1 MAVLSDWR
9 AGFEIEV
16 ILGDLGDPVFEREL
30 REHGPMDQASS
41 RFCQAVARAL
51 RKETGRSWTAP
62 TTSSPRTG
70 FFVVP
75 EYGLDPL
82 NWPKDRL
89 AGVELLTPPLPLGE
103 AELVRC
109 EIIDAIDTIDGDFNF
124 VSNDCAEDC
133 GWHINI
139 DAGKGLRLDPDKFI
153 VGVDEILL
161 LARNNR
167 LFSTYTGLQRHAV
180 GIPLLRHLGQDPNA
194 RFLQGSALSNFLDQ
208 CAGRDKGYAAN
219 FAKLANGY
227 VELRHFRAQTFFN
240 GRPLEQELERIP
252 SAFEVWFSQEDPLH
266 EAFRRKFSLLAT
278 WLDNNRKAISWDLG
292 GGIVVATGQV
302 LFADQPIGQLSSNG
316 LAKLE
321 LYGRGEYEIIAA
333 IRDVQLPDIAEA
345 IALLAL
351 DLAELRNLGFRE
363 RISANKGFQ
372 STVVQLAKRLK
383 AMPDLASDRQLATL
397 VAARSHREEL
407 YDHIMPQFET

>member
-1 MAVLSDWR
+1 M
-9 AGFEIEV
+9 
-16 ILGDLGDPVFEREL
+16 
-30 REHGPMDQASS
+30 
-41 RFCQAVARAL
+41 
-51 RKETGRSWTAP
+51 ETGRPWSAP
-62 TTSSPRTG
+62 TISPSRTG

-82 NWPKDRL
+82 NWPRDRL
-89 AGVELLTPPLPLGE
+89 AGVELLTPPLPLGD

-109 EIIDAIDTIDGDFNF
+109 EIIDAIDAIDGDFNF
-124 VSNDCAEDC
+124 VSNDCTEDC

-153 VGVDEILL
+153 VGVDELLL

-167 LFSTYTGLQRHAV
+167 LFSTYTGIQRHAV

-194 RFLQGSALSNFLDQ
+194 TLLQGSALSNFLDQ

-227 VELRHFRAQTFFN
+227 VELRHFSAQTFFN
-240 GRPLEQELERIP
+240 GRPLDQELERIP
-252 SAFEVWFSQEDPLH
+252 SAFEVWFSQEDPLD
-266 EAFRRKFSLLAT
+266 EAFRRKFSLLAA
-278 WLDNNRKAISWDLG
+278 WLEHNRKAISWDLDG
-292 GGIVVATGQV
+292 GFVTATGQV

-321 LYGRGEYEIIAA
+321 LHGRREYEIIAA
-333 IRDVQLPDIAEA
+333 IRNIQLPDIAEA

-351 DLAELRNLGFRE
+351 DLAELRNLGIRH
-363 RISANKGFQ
+363 RSSANRLFQ
-372 STVVQLAKRLK
+372 STVVQLAKRLRT
-383 AMPDLASDRQLATL
+383 MPDLSSDQQLATL
-397 VAARSHREEL
+397 ASAQRHRIEL
-407 YDHIMPQFET
+407 FEHPMVQVEA

>member
-1 MAVLSDWR
+1 MSIFSTWR

-16 ILGDLGDPVFEREL
+16 ILGDLDDPVFEREL
-30 REHGPMDQASS
+30 REHGPMDQASPK
-41 RFCQAVARAL
+41 FCQAVARAL

-89 AGVELLTPPLPLGE
+89 AGVELLTPPLPLEE

-124 VSNDCAEDC
+124 VSNDCAEEC

-139 DAGKGLRLDPDKFI
+139 DAGTSLRLDPNKFI
-153 VGVDEILL
+153 VGVDELLL

-167 LFSTYTGLQRHAV
+167 LFSTYTGIQRHAV
-180 GIPLLRHLGQDPNA
+180 GIPLLRHFGQDPNA
-194 RFLQGSALSNFLDQ
+194 AFLQGSALSNFLDR

-227 VELRHFRAQTFFN
+227 VELRHFSAQTFFN

-252 SAFEVWFSQEDPLH
+252 SAFEVWFSQEDQLD
-266 EAFRRKFSLLAT
+266 EAFLRKFRLLAA
-278 WLDNNRKAISWDLG
+278 WLDRNRQAISWDLG
-292 GGIVVATGQV
+292 GGVVAATGQV
-302 LFADQPIGQLSSNG
+302 LFGDQPIGQLTLNG
-316 LAKLE
+316 LTKLE
-321 LYGRGEYEIIAA
+321 LYGRREYEIIAA
-333 IRDVQLPDIAEA
+333 IRDIQLPDVPEA

-351 DLAELRNLGFRE
+351 DLAELRNLGIRE
-363 RISANKGFQ
+363 RVSANKDFQ

-383 AMPDLASDRQLATL
+383 TMPNLASERQLVTL
-397 VAARSHREEL
+397 AAAQRQREEF
-407 YDHIMPQFET
+407 YDNSIVQAKN